1 MITASEKIDRLA
13 NDVRLAVFARLS
25 MLLMPL
31 VASAGTWLLYN
42 VYTSIELAQTT
53 QAKEINQLELKV
65 QQHDLILENGKQSR
79 LEFQSRSDAHFDVLD
94 DKIEKMLDGISQV
107 RETVVRV
114 QTIVETRLP
123 QKATELG
130 EKKWPLQ

>member
-1 MITASEKIDRLA
+1 MTTASAKIDRLA

-31 VASAGTWLLYN
+31 VASAGTWLLWN
-42 VYTSIELAQTT
+42 VYTSIELAQDA
-53 QAKEINQLELKV
+53 QAKEINQLEMKV
-65 QQHDLILENGKQSR
+65 QQHDLILETSKQSR
-79 LEFQSRSDAHFDVLD
+79 LEFQTRSDAHFDTLD

-123 QKATELG
+123 AKGAELG
-130 EKKWPLQ
+130 DKKWPQQ